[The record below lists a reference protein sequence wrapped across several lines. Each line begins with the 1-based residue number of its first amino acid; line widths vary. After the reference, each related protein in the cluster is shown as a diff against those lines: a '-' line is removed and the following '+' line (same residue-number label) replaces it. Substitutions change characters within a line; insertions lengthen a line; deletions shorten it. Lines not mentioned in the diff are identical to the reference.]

1 MKNDKNIYR
10 FNRNSIEI
18 HSIENIK
25 FNKKNLLN
33 NFPIQF
39 HRLGNLKLNMKNKT
53 NSKFYFQFTLTLFKT
68 ESKE

>member
-1 MKNDKNIYR
+1 MIKIFID
-10 FNRNSIEI
+10 SIEI

-25 FNKKNLLN
+25 FNEKHLLN